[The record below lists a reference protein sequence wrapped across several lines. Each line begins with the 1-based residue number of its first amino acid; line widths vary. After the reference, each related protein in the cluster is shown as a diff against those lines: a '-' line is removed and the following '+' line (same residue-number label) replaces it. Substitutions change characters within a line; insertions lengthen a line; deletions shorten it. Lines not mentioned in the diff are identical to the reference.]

1 MGVARPTAT
10 SGRPVH
16 HWWNDE
22 RARGYLY
29 QVLLLL
35 LVVAAGWFLVGNTL
49 TNLNSRHI
57 ATGFGFLDREASFGI
72 SEHVI
77 DYAPTDSYSRALL
90 VGLLN
95 TLEVSVVGI
104 LLSTLLGIVTGIA
117 RLSANWIVARVAAV
131 YVEIV
136 RDVPLL
142 LQLFFWYQLIT
153 ESLPVPRQAINVLDL
168 VFVSNRGLKVP
179 SPVWDSRWFAV
190 TGAFLL
196 AAAASFALGR
206 WAERRQERTGR
217 YFPVLR
223 ASLGML
229 CGLPLLAFLAGG
241 ASLSFDV
248 PVLAGFNFRGGYTL
262 TPEFAA
268 LLVGLVF
275 YTGGFIGEIV
285 RSGILAVPHGQTEAA
300 RSLGLSR
307 AMTLRLVVLPQSL
320 RVVIPPLT
328 SQYLNLTKN
337 STLAV
342 AIGFPDLVSVAN
354 TAINQTG
361 QAVEGVVI
369 IMAIYLAIS
378 LALSMFMNWY
388 NQRIALKGGAP

>member
-1 MGVARPTAT
+1 MGAARPSAA
-10 SGRPVH
+10 SGRPAH

-35 LVVAAGWFLVGNTL
+35 LVVAVGWFLVGNTL

-104 LLSTLLGIVTGIA
+104 ILSTLLGIVTGIA

-168 VFVSNRGLKVP
+168 VFVSNRGLKIP
-179 SPVWDSRWFAV
+179 SPVWDGHWFVV

-196 AAAASFALGR
+196 AAAVSVALGR
-206 WAERRQERTGR
+206 WAARRQERTGR

-223 ASLGML
+223 VSLAML

-241 ASLSFDV
+241 GSLAFDV

-369 IMAIYLAIS
+369 IMAIYLVIS
-378 LALSMFMNWY
+378 LALSLFMNWY
-388 NQRIALKGGAP
+388 NQRVALKGGAP

>member
-1 MGVARPTAT
+1 MT
-10 SGRPVH
+10 SKSPVH

-29 QVLLLL
+29 QALLLL
-35 LVVAAGWFLVGNTL
+35 FVIAVGWFLVGNTL
-49 TNLNSRHI
+49 ANLNARHI

-72 SEHVI
+72 SEHII
-77 DYAPTDSYSRALL
+77 DYTPTDSYSRALL

-95 TLEVSVVGI
+95 TLEVSLVGI
-104 LLSTLLGIVTGIA
+104 VLSTLLGIVTGIA
-117 RLSANWIVARVAAV
+117 RLSANWMVARVAAL
-131 YVEIV
+131 YVEVV

-153 ESLPVPRQAINVLDL
+153 DGLPVPRQAVNFLDL
-168 VFVSNRGLKVP
+168 VFISNRGLKVP
-179 SPVWDSRWFAV
+179 SPAWDAHWTAV
-190 TGAFLL
+190 GGALL
-196 AAAASFALGR
+196 VAVAACLLMAWWVA
-206 WAERRQERTGR
+206 RRQERTGR
-217 YFPVLR
+217 YFPVMRVAAGL
-223 ASLGML
+223 L

-241 ASLSFDV
+241 AHLDFDV

-268 LLVGLVF
+268 LLVGLVV

-361 QAVEGVVI
+361 QAVEGVTI
-369 IMAIYLAIS
+369 IMVIYLAIS
-378 LALSMFMNWY
+378 LALSVFMNWY
-388 NQRIALKGGAP
+388 NQHIALKGGGQ